1 MKLYL
6 SSYRVPNPEA
16 LFKLVGKDSGN
27 ISVAIIPNAKDYYSD
42 YVKKLKNSEL
52 LADLD
57 EIGLSNCTTIDLN
70 DFSDND
76 TAELSNE
83 LKKYDL
89 IWVNGGNTFCLR
101 YSMRQSGFDQVIR
114 EVVESGVVYAGES
127 AGAIVAGDT
136 IKGAENADEPTFA
149 PEIIFDGL
157 NLVSDFILPHI
168 DSPKYAEAKAE
179 IRKIQKNHPSIIGLK
194 DSQAYLVDSDSKSI
208 IS

>member
-6 SSYRVPNPEA
+6 SSYRVPNPKA
-16 LFKLVGKDSGN
+16 LFELVGKEPKD

-42 YVKKLKNSEL
+42 YVKNLKNSEL

-76 TAELSNE
+76 SEELSKK
-83 LKKYDL
+83 LKQFDL

-101 YSMRQSGFDQVIR
+101 YAMRHSGFEQVIKG
-114 EVVESGVVYAGES
+114 VVDSGVVYAGES

-136 IKGAENADEPTFA
+136 LKGDELADEPTFT
-149 PEIIFDGL
+149 PEVIFEGL
-157 NLVSDFILPHI
+157 GLISDYILPHT
-168 DSPKYAEAKAE
+168 DSPKFSKAMDE
-179 IRKIQKNHPSIIGLK
+179 IREVQKDHPSVIELT
-194 DSQAYLVDSDSKSI
+194 DSQAYVVNNESRTVVQ
-208 IS
+208 